1 MKPSIPEAWLLLRKM
16 FDDGKIVLASV
27 VLEGEA
33 VASVLGTVVRCD
45 EERCEIFGDGLN
57 GVSFARHAIT
67 DAEFTDP
74 RDTPLEVLGNRLQG
88 EGFESTLR
96 LALRPNAF
104 VFIIQTMESQ
114 TDDG

>member
-16 FDDGKIVLASV
+16 FDERTIVLASV

-33 VASVLGTVVRCD
+33 VASVRGIVMRCD
-45 EERCEIFGDGLN
+45 DERCEIFGDGLS
-57 GVSFARHAIT
+57 GVSFARQAIT

-74 RDTPLEVLGNRLQG
+74 RDTPLEVLGNRLES

-104 VFIIQTMESQ
+104 VFIIQTTES
-114 TDDG
+114 TTEEA